1 MTERINRRIVFA
13 TEPQGEPRA
22 SNFEIVRE
30 QLPEPAKGEMLL
42 RTLWLSI
49 DPYMRSDFMGYAK
62 NLGKTMPG
70 DTLSEVVESHAKGW
84 EPGDLVV
91 GYSGWQEYSIATAE
105 DVRWNVPEMPIQKW
119 DGSLGPPSS
128 AVGVLGMPAYSA
140 YQGMIN
146 VAKIQS
152 GETAVLSAASG
163 AVGQV
168 AGQLARIAGAR
179 AVGIAGGPAKC
190 AYCVEELGFDACVDY
205 KSAEFPEAL
214 AKAVPEGI
222 DVYFEGVGGA
232 VLEAVIPLLN
242 PNCRVPVCGW
252 IADYNVARDQ
262 WGPTPLQRLRAE
274 GFPVLDRDGSEH
286 GYRMFTF
293 GELSADAVAAEEAL
307 KTLSRYIA
315 EGDLRYRES
324 MTQGLD
330 SAVDAFIGM
339 LRGEN
344 FGKTVVQMGLE

>member
-1 MTERINRRIVFA
+1 MTERTNRRIVFA
-13 TEPQGEPRA
+13 TSPQGAPRP
-22 SNFEIVRE
+22 SDFEFVRE
-30 QLPEPAKGEMLL
+30 AIPDLAEGEMLL

-62 NLGKTMPG
+62 NVGKTMPG
-70 DTLSEVVESHAKGW
+70 DTLSEVVESRAAGW
-84 EPGDLVV
+84 KPGDLVV
-91 GYSGWQEYSIATAE
+91 GYTGWQEYSIATAD
-105 DVRWNVPEMPIQKW
+105 DVRWHVPEMPIQKW
-119 DGSLGPPSS
+119 DGSLGPASS

-140 YQGMIN
+140 YQGMIH
-146 VAKIQS
+146 VAKIQA

-168 AGQLARIAGAR
+168 AGQLARIQGAR

-205 KSAEFPEAL
+205 KSDAFPEAL
-214 AKAVPEGI
+214 AKAVPNGI

-242 PNCRVPVCGW
+242 SGSRVPVCGW
-252 IADYNVARDQ
+252 IADYNVDRDE
-262 WGPTPLQRLRAE
+262 WASTPLQRLKAE
-274 GFPVLDRDGSEH
+274 GFPVIGKGGGQG

-293 GELSADAVAAEEAL
+293 GELAANPVAADEAL
-307 KTLSRYIA
+307 RTLSGYIG
-315 EGDLRYRES
+315 EGKLRYRES
-324 MTQGLD
+324 ITEGLD
-330 SAVDAFIGM
+330 RAVDAFIGM

-344 FGKTVVQMGLE
+344 FGKTVVHVGNS